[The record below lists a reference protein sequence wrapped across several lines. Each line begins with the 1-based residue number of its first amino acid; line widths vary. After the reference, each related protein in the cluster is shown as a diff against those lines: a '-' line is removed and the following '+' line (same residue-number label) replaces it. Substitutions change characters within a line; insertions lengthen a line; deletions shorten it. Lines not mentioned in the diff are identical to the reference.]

1 MKVKSRLMYIVP
13 IALALSACAQAPATG
28 DQAGATRDSVQA
40 GQLRIQRQVLA
51 PALYELAL
59 SKRQDALFVVSAGGQ
74 GEKGESSKVLRLDPR
89 TLAVQAEI
97 PLERKGFGVA
107 LDDAADRL
115 YVGNGLDASITVI
128 DTRSNQ
134 VIAIIQLARKIQ
146 AHGMDGKLEE
156 RYAHSLR
163 ELVLD
168 TRNHRLY
175 APGAWFTDSALY
187 VVDTR
192 ALALERV
199 LPGFGFLAAGVT
211 LDHSGSVLYVSNLQG
226 QLHRVDTR
234 SLTVERVIETGG
246 DQLLNLAFDRKQSR
260 ILATDQGEALIDG
273 MRKEQG
279 GLDYQRRGEGHRVLV
294 MDAATGALLRSL
306 PAGKGPVA
314 LLLDPDRERL
324 YVTSRESGQ
333 VQVYD
338 SRRYELL
345 QTVSLPTHPNS
356 LALDGRSGDL
366 YVSVKNGR
374 DQPKDSPESVFRLSF

>member
-146 AHGMDGKLEE
+146 ARGMDGKLEE

>member
-146 AHGMDGKLEE
+146 ARGMDGKLEE

-211 LDHSGSVLYVSNLQG
+211 LDHSGDVLYVSNLQG

-279 GLDYQRRGEGHRVLV
+279 GLDYQRRGEGHRVVV

-374 DQPKDSPESVFRLSF
+374 DQPKGSPESVVRLSF

>member
-74 GEKGESSKVLRLDPR
+74 SEKGESSKVLRLDPR

-146 AHGMDGKLEE
+146 ARGMDGKLEE

-211 LDHSGSVLYVSNLQG
+211 LDHSGDVLYVSNLQG

-279 GLDYQRRGEGHRVLV
+279 GLDYQRRGEGHRVVV

-374 DQPKDSPESVFRLSF
+374 DQPKGSPESVVRLSF

>member
-13 IALALSACAQAPATG
+13 IALALSACAQAPATE

-146 AHGMDGKLEE
+146 ARGMDGKLEE

-211 LDHSGSVLYVSNLQG
+211 LDHSGNVLYVSNLQG

-279 GLDYQRRGEGHRVLV
+279 GLDYQRRGEGHRVVV

-374 DQPKDSPESVFRLSF
+374 DQPKGSPESVVRLSF

>member
-1 MKVKSRLMYIVP
+1 MYIVP

-146 AHGMDGKLEE
+146 ARGMDGKLEE

-199 LPGFGFLAAGVT
+199 LPGFGFLVAGVT

-374 DQPKDSPESVFRLSF
+374 DQPKGSPESVVRLSF

>member
-1 MKVKSRLMYIVP
+1 MYIVP

-97 PLERKGFGVA
+97 SLERKGFGVA

-146 AHGMDGKLEE
+146 ARGMDGKLEE

-374 DQPKDSPESVFRLSF
+374 DQPKGSPESVVRLSF

>member
-28 DQAGATRDSVQA
+28 HQAGATRDSVQA
-40 GQLRIQRQVLA
+40 GQLGIQRQVLA

-146 AHGMDGKLEE
+146 ARGMDGKLEE

-211 LDHSGSVLYVSNLQG
+211 LDHSGNVLYVSNLQG

-306 PAGKGPVA
+306 PAGKGPIA

-374 DQPKDSPESVFRLSF
+374 DQPKGSPESVVRLSF

>member
-146 AHGMDGKLEE
+146 ARGMDGKLEE

-211 LDHSGSVLYVSNLQG
+211 LDHSGNVLYVSNLQG

-246 DQLLNLAFDRKQSR
+246 DQLLNLAFDRKQGR

-374 DQPKDSPESVFRLSF
+374 DQPKGSPESVVRLSF

>member
-40 GQLRIQRQVLA
+40 GQLRTQRQVLA

-134 VIAIIQLARKIQ
+134 VIAIIPLARKIQ
-146 AHGMDGKLEE
+146 ARGMDGKLEE

-211 LDHSGSVLYVSNLQG
+211 LDHSGNVLYVSNLQG

-246 DQLLNLAFDRKQSR
+246 DQLLNLAFDRKQGR

-306 PAGKGPVA
+306 PAGRGPIA

-345 QTVSLPTHPNS
+345 QTVSLPTPPSS

-374 DQPKDSPESVFRLSF
+374 DQPKGSPESVVRLSF

>member
-13 IALALSACAQAPATG
+13 IALAFSACAQAPATG

-74 GEKGESSKVLRLDPR
+74 SEKGESSKVLRLDPR

-146 AHGMDGKLEE
+146 ARGMDGKLEE

-211 LDHSGSVLYVSNLQG
+211 LDHSGDVLYVSNLQG

-279 GLDYQRRGEGHRVLV
+279 GLDYQRRGEGHRVVV

-374 DQPKDSPESVFRLSF
+374 DQPKGSPESVVRLSF

>member
-97 PLERKGFGVA
+97 SLERKGFGVA

-146 AHGMDGKLEE
+146 ARGMDGKLEE

-374 DQPKDSPESVFRLSF
+374 DQPKGSPESVVRLSF